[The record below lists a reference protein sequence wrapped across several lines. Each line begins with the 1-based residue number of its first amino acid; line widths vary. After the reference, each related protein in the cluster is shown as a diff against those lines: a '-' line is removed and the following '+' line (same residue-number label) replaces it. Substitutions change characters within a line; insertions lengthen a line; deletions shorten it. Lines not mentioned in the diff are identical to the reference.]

1 MVARFVVQ
9 PPRIM
14 IRPVKEAE
22 NRLEGFNAEREAILA
37 DVERRVIGA
46 RVAAA
51 RGGAAGGGY
60 GNERSLEYVLNDVVF
75 QEIRRLE
82 RGPASRGE
90 KKRLPEWRDLA
101 RRLGSMDEAEKQ
113 DRLVALVRDYS
124 RDVCGNFNRRVYR
137 FATNILPP
145 VLGGFLGPKNLS
157 EGLAGLGALGGR
169 VLVDGPIEQIRTCA
183 DRGTLVVTPTH
194 SSNMDSV
201 VLGWSLHHAG
211 LPPCTYGAGKNL
223 FSNRFLSF
231 FMHNLGAYRVD
242 RRLANAIYKD
252 VLKTYSQVLLERGY
266 HSLFFPGGTRC
277 RSNIVEKKLKLGLLG
292 TVLPA
297 YQENLRAGQ
306 PQKRL
311 YVVPATIN
319 YGIVLEAETLIDDF
333 LAEEGKHRY
342 IIEDDE
348 SSRLGRILDFARRI
362 LTLEG
367 AVHIRYGAPIDPFG
381 NDVDAD
387 GESLDARGRRVDP
400 ALYVAGDDGRPVQD
414 AQRDAEYT
422 RGVGEALTRAY
433 RRLTVFQP
441 TNLVARAIFDAA
453 AEAKRTRDVYQ
464 LIRLQDGVEVPIEK
478 IRQDVAAW
486 RDRIAAH
493 PDQGAVAER
502 LRTMRPGDIV
512 DDALRLFK
520 GYHRVPAAERA
531 GESVV
536 VRDMRLVF
544 YYQNRTAHI
553 RTERTAQQ

>member
-1 MVARFVVQ
+1 
-9 PPRIM
+9 M

-22 NRLEGFNAEREAILA
+22 NRLEGFNAERESILA
-37 DVERRVIGA
+37 DVEARVIGA
-46 RVAAA
+46 RTAAA
-51 RGGAAGGGY
+51 RHGA
-60 GNERSLEYVLNDVVF
+60 ERSLEYVLNDVVF

-82 RGPASRGE
+82 RGPASKGE

-101 RRLGSMDEAEKQ
+101 RRLGGMDEAQKLE
-113 DRLVALVRDYS
+113 RLERIVGGYCQ
-124 RDVCGNFNRRVYR
+124 DVCGNFNTRVYR
-137 FATNILPP
+137 FATGFLPP
-145 VLGGFLGPKNLS
+145 LLGGFLGPKNLS

-169 VLVDGPIEQIRTCA
+169 VIVDGPIEQIRTCA

-242 RRLANAIYKD
+242 RRLANGLYKD

-277 RSNIVEKKLKLGLLG
+277 RSNVVEKKLKLGLLG
-292 TVLPA
+292 TALAA

-306 PQKRL
+306 PQKRV
-311 YVVPATIN
+311 YIVPATIN
-319 YGIVLEAETLIDDF
+319 YGIVLEAETLIDDY

-348 SSRLGRILDFARRI
+348 SSRLGRILDFGRRI

-367 AVHIRYGAPIDPFG
+367 AVHIRYGTPLDPFG
-381 NDVDAD
+381 NLVDEE
-387 GESLDARGRRVDP
+387 GESLDARGRRVD
-400 ALYVAGDDGRPVQD
+400 ASTYVAGEDGRPTND
-414 AQRDAEYT
+414 PQRDAEYT
-422 RGVGEALTRAY
+422 RGVGEALTHAY
-433 RRLTVFQP
+433 RSLSVFQP

-453 AEAKRTRDVYQ
+453 AEAKKTRDVYR
-464 LIRLQDGVEVPIEK
+464 LIRLQDGIEIPIDK
-478 IRQDVAAW
+478 LRHDVAAW
-486 RDRIAAH
+486 RERIAAH
-493 PDQGAVAER
+493 PEQGSVAAR
-502 LRTMRPGDIV
+502 LMSMRPGDLV
-512 DDALRLFK
+512 DDALHLFK
-520 GYHRVPAAERA
+520 GYHRQPAAERA
-531 GESVV
+531 GDSVI

-553 RTERTAQQ
+553 PTVAS